1 LSIRH
6 LSIIYL
12 HQTDSFLLVS
22 VRKDIDVK
30 KHEKLS

>member
-1 LSIRH
+1 
-6 LSIIYL
+6 L